1 MMEEQNIEQKSR
13 AERLREHGSMSV
25 LARAMSN
32 VFRPSYFPM
41 LGFVLLLMFTYLSQL
56 PWQFKAAILA
66 MVYLF
71 TLFLPA
77 IGVYAFRR
85 MRRLNVQQLTLHHNR
100 LVPYVLHIICYG
112 VLLRFLFSI
121 HAPVF
126 MGGIIVI
133 SLLVQCVCTV
143 TTLWWKVSMH
153 SAGVGAIMGALVAYS
168 SIFHFNPVWWLC
180 LALLVSGAVNSSR
193 MYLRQHTL
201 WQVLGGTLIGFACGL
216 VGLFI

>member
-1 MMEEQNIEQKSR
+1 MEEEKKSKVR
-13 AERLREHGSMSV
+13 RLREHASV
-25 LARAMSN
+25 SVMARAMSN

-56 PWQFKAAILA
+56 SWQLKAALLSL
-66 MVYLF
+66 VYVM

-77 IGVYAFRR
+77 IGVYAYRR
-85 MRRLNVQQLTLHHNR
+85 MRGLTVQELSLRANR
-100 LVPYVLHIICYG
+100 LVPYLMYIICYG
-112 VLLRFLFSI
+112 MLLRFLYSI

-143 TTLWWKVSMH
+143 VTLWWKVSMH
-153 SAGVGAIMGALVAYS
+153 SAGVGAIIGALVAYS

-180 LALLVSGAVNSSR
+180 VAILVSGIVNTSR
-193 MYLRQHTL
+193 MFLRQHTL
-201 WQVLGGTLIGFACGL
+201 WQVLGGTLIGFLCGL
-216 VGLFI
+216 AGLFI